1 MSVWTRRE
9 RERKGEEG
17 KKLGIK
23 CYHKK
28 KKKNFNTYPHWS
40 ISLISSELVKS
51 KKKNIR
57 EFQVIY

>member
-1 MSVWTRRE
+1 MDKKRE
-9 RERKGEEG
+9 GKEGGGGEEAG
-17 KKLGIK
+17 NKMLPQ
-23 CYHKK
+23 K